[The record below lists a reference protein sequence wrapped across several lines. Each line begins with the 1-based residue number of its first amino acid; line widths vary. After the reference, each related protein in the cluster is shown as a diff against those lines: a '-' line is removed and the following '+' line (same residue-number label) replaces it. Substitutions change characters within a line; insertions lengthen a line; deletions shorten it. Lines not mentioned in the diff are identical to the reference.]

1 MKVQPIIILSIFIAY
16 SALLFIIA
24 GITSR
29 KSTNETFF
37 SGNHA
42 SPWYIVA
49 YGMIGASL
57 SGVTFMSVPG
67 WVKDTQF
74 SYMVVVMGYLFGYF
88 VIALVLLP
96 LYYKLKLTSIYTYL
110 DQRFGFWSYKSGA
123 AFFILSRTLGAS
135 LRMFLVINVL
145 QVFVFDAWNVPFYVN
160 VLIFITL
167 IIISTLKGGI
177 RTIIWTDTLQTTFML
192 LAVVLSIVYISRD
205 MGTSVFSLVPMIDD
219 AGISKIFFTD
229 WHHERFFVKQFLSG
243 MFITIAMTGL
253 DQEMMQKNL
262 SCKNLKEAQ
271 KNMFT
276 FSAIIV
282 FVNFLFL
289 FLGAILLIYAQQKGI
304 TVASTD
310 DLFPTVALSLSSLA
324 GIVFFVGLISA
335 AFPSAD
341 GALTSLTTSISID
354 FLGLKDHKGLTEK
367 SKIRI
372 RYIVHLAVATVLCI
386 CVLIFNSL
394 KDEAVIDKLFTI
406 AGYTYG
412 PLLGM
417 YTFGLFTR
425 FQVKDRF
432 VPIVALLSP
441 VICYIL
447 SVNSVAWFSG
457 YRFGFELLIL
467 NGALT
472 FMGLLLLRRKVSI
485 DDLTQSMDKLTKHS
499 QQ

>member
-1 MKVQPIIILSIFIAY
+1 MQPVLFLSIFIAY

-37 SGNHA
+37 VGNHA

-74 SYMVVVMGYLFGYF
+74 SYMVVVLGYLFGYF

-110 DQRFGFWSYKSGA
+110 DHRFGFWSYKTGA

-135 LRMFLVINVL
+135 LRMFLVVNVL
-145 QVFVFDAWNVPFYVN
+145 QVLVFDAWNVPFYLN
-160 VLIFITL
+160 VLIFIIL

-192 LAVVLSIVYISRD
+192 LAVVLSIVYISKD
-205 MGTSVFSLVPMIDD
+205 LGKSVLSLIPVIDD
-219 AGISKIFFTD
+219 AGTTKMFFTD
-229 WHHERFFVKQFLSG
+229 WHHQRFFLKQFFSG
-243 MFITIAMTGL
+243 MFITIVMTGL

-276 FSAIIV
+276 FSGILV
-282 FVNFLFL
+282 FVNFMFL
-289 FLGAILLIYAQQKGI
+289 FLGAILLVYAQNKGI
-304 TVASTD
+304 SVTSTD
-310 DLFPTVALSLSSLA
+310 DLFPKVAMSLGSLA
-324 GIVFFVGLISA
+324 GIVFFIGLISA

-341 GALTSLTTSISID
+341 GAMTSLTTSFSID
-354 FLGLKDHKGLTEK
+354 FLGLDGKHGLTEK
-367 SKIRI
+367 QRIRI
-372 RYIVHLAVATVLCI
+372 RYMVHLAVAV
-386 CVLIFNSL
+386 VFFIFIMIFKTLND
-394 KDEAVIDKLFTI
+394 KAVIDKLFTI

-412 PLLGM
+412 PLLGL
-417 YTFGLFTR
+417 YSFGLFTSYK
-425 FQVKDRF
+425 VKDRF
-432 VPIVALLSP
+432 VPVVALISP
-441 VICYIL
+441 VLCYIL
-447 SVNSVAWFSG
+447 SINSVEWLSG
-457 YRFGFELLIL
+457 YKFGFELLIL

-472 FMGLLLLRRKVSI
+472 FLGLVLVREKQIV
-485 DDLTQSMDKLTKHS
+485 K
-499 QQ
+499 

>member
-1 MKVQPIIILSIFIAY
+1 MKVQPVVILTIFIAY

-74 SYMVVVMGYLFGYF
+74 SYMVVVLGYLFGYF
-88 VIALVLLP
+88 VIALILLP
-96 LYYKLKLTSIYTYL
+96 LYYRLKLTSIYSYL
-110 DQRFGFWSYKSGA
+110 EQRFGFWSYKTGA

-145 QVFVFDAWNVPFYVN
+145 QIFVFDAWNVPFYVN
-160 VLIFITL
+160 VLLFISL
-167 IIISTLKGGI
+167 IVISTLKGGI

-192 LAVVLSIVYISRD
+192 LAVVLSIAYISKD
-205 MGTSVFSLVPMIDD
+205 LGKSVFELIPMIDD
-219 AGISKIFFTD
+219 AGTSKMFFTD
-229 WHHERFFVKQFLSG
+229 WHHQRFFVKQFFSG
-243 MFITIAMTGL
+243 MFITIVMTGL

-276 FSAIIV
+276 FSGILV

-304 TVASTD
+304 SFESTD
-310 DLFPTVALSLSSLA
+310 DIFPKVALSLSSLA

-341 GALTSLTTSISID
+341 GALTSLTTSLSID
-354 FLGLKDHKGLTEK
+354 FLGIKDNPNLSEPKRIK
-367 SKIRI
+367 I
-372 RYIVHLAVATVLCI
+372 RYIVHLTVAAVLFICI
-386 CVLIFNSL
+386 LIFDSL
-394 KDEAVIDKLFTI
+394 KDKAVIDKLFTI

-417 YTFGLFTR
+417 YTFGLFTKYE
-425 FQVKDRF
+425 VKDKW
-432 VPIVALLSP
+432 VPLIAVFSP

-447 SVNSVAWFSG
+447 SMNSVEWFSG

-472 FMGLLLLRRKVSI
+472 FLGLFLLRK
-485 DDLTQSMDKLTKHS
+485 KHS
-499 QQ
+499 F